1 MRIPLFPLNTVL
13 FPGSPLS
20 LQIFEPRY
28 REMIGECL
36 ASRTGFGV
44 VLIRTGREVGGTAV
58 PYDVGTYA
66 EITHAQRLPD
76 GRFHIEVTGRTRF
89 RILARDT
96 TSRSFQQADVE
107 YLPDEEQDA
116 GLAGEESREL
126 FAQFVNLGLC
136 VTGQYLGD
144 IELPSDAAA
153 LAHRIAARLSME
165 MRDKQVL
172 LEAEGPRTRLD
183 LCTQALRQEL
193 STLRRQAAAHYLQ
206 KYEGFGAGN

>member
-13 FPGSPLS
+13 FPGSTLS

-36 ASRTGFGV
+36 DTRTGFGV
-44 VLIRTGREVGGTAV
+44 VLIRTGREVGGNAV

-66 EITHAQRLPD
+66 EITRSQRLPD
-76 GRFHIEVTGRTRF
+76 GRYHLEVTGRTRF

-96 TSRSFQQADVE
+96 TSRTFQQADVE
-107 YLPDEEQDA
+107 YLPDDEQAA
-116 GLAGEESREL
+116 GLAGEESREM

-136 VTGQYLGD
+136 VTGQYVGD
-144 IELPSDAAA
+144 IDLPDDAAA
-153 LAHRIAARLSME
+153 LAHRIASRLPIE

-183 LCTQALRQEL
+183 LCTQALRQQL
-193 STLRRQAAAHYLQ
+193 RVLRRQAAAHYLQ
-206 KYEGFGAGN
+206 KYGGFGAGN